1 MFKNLAVCRRASL
14 AWPSRCGWTLCY
26 YTRFSFLVGIN
37 SKFRQGSKKKIAHV
51 FASQWVLFQICPT
64 FVSSIYYPQLVLTLT
79 KWFLSTFLKQWE
91 SLFFF
96 FFWVSIREAS
106 HAQYLTIA
114 SVYVWVCK
122 CVSVCFVIIGTSRGS
137 INSQIWIEF
146 TQCSNLNLPHG
157 SLWCGPTWCL
167 HYRIPAVQKC
177 KAHTFSL
184 KYFFHVSYYGYWF
197 C

>member
-1 MFKNLAVCRRASL
+1 MLLYTIFILGRYQFEVQ
-14 AWPSRCGWTLCY
+14 
-26 YTRFSFLVGIN
+26 TRFKEKDCPCICISVGSFSNL
-37 SKFRQGSKKKIAHV
+37 SHLCV
-51 FASQWVLFQICPT
+51 FHIL
-64 FVSSIYYPQLVLTLT
+64 SSAGPHPHQMISIDIFKTVR
-79 KWFLSTFLKQWE
+79 KS
-91 SLFFF
+91 FFF